1 MEFINYASR
10 YENNE
15 TQKLSDGR
23 VVYRTRLY
31 PNIPKTDKDIYIV
44 TQTGDRLDTLPN
56 QFYEIHLCGGLLAAN
71 NIHDVLLVEDGTTL
85 RVPENY
91 TKIIN
96 DFQK

>member
-1 MEFINYASR
+1 MASR

-44 TQTGDRLDTLPN
+44 TQTGDRLDTLAN
-56 QFYEIHLCGGLLAAN
+56 QFYGDSSLWWIIASAN
-71 NIHDVLLVEDGTTL
+71 NIHDATFAVEDGTTL